1 MPVLV
6 IHVSSNFAFVQLCL
20 QLVKLYN
27 LNIFPSKVRAVMME
41 CSLVQSRG
49 KKFYSELFLH
59 TVHVYDYQVSE
70 PFFFL

>member
-6 IHVSSNFAFVQLCL
+6 IHISSNFAFVQLCL

-27 LNIFPSKVRAVMME
+27 LNISPSKVRAVMME

-49 KKFYSELFLH
+49 KKIYSELFQ
-59 TVHVYDYQVSE
+59 HVYDYQVSE
-70 PFFFL
+70 PFFF